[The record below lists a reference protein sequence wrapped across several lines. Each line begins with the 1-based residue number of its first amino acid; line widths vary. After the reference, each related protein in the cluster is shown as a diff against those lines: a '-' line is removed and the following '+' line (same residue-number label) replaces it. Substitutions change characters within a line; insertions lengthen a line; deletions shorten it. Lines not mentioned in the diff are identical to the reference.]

1 MKATEG
7 KIGRVF
13 VLSFD
18 DGDAIPDVIEKFAAE
33 SGISAAYVAFNG
45 GLVDGEVVSGAKDP
59 KARPGRPFTT
69 AVKEPR
75 TVAAA
80 GLLIADADGT
90 PRLRL
95 CGSLGCQGGVIAGG
109 LRSGL
114 KTWQGGEAVI
124 YEIVGAA
131 FYRAVDGDSGRLE
144 ILPLSAPAPHPAP
157 EPADNASFIH
167 AGDHTHLLYC
177 FNAEFN

>member
-18 DGDAIPDVIEKFAAE
+18 DGDAIPDAIEKFAAE
-33 SGISAAYVAFNG
+33 SGIAAAYVAFNG
-45 GLVDGEVVSGAKDP
+45 GLVDGEIVAGAKDAR
-59 KARPGRPFTT
+59 ARPCRPLT
-69 AVKEPR
+69 AKVKEPR
-75 TVAAA
+75 TAAAA
-80 GLLIADADGT
+80 GLLISDADGT

-95 CGSLGCQGGVIAGG
+95 CGALGHQDGAIAGG
-109 LRSGL
+109 LRPGAKAWL
-114 KTWQGGEAVI
+114 GGEAVV

-131 FYRAVDGDSGRLE
+131 FYRTVDDASGRLE
-144 ILPLSAPAPHPAP
+144 ILPLAAAAPHPAP
-157 EPADNASFIH
+157 EPAADASFIH